1 MMKNYRSEK
10 GAAIRRVS
18 VRKDS
23 EHGICVAVRL
33 QIPPYPLIRKGRVP
47 CNPALRGDD
56 ANAKTNR

>member
-1 MMKNYRSEK
+1 MKNYRSEK
-10 GAAIRRVS
+10 GAAIRRFS

-33 QIPPYPLIRKGRVP
+33 PIPPVSTDTKGAHP
-47 CNPALRGDD
+47 CNPALKGDD